1 MENNNYRVKILT
13 PNTFI
18 IHRGKKLRTPVECR
32 NVCEKDLV
40 NLKSQILRG
49 SLKHTIQKEND
60 DKDVI
65 VMNPLVV
72 EKNDGD
78 IKVEELYD
86 PENEP
91 NSIMDRLI
99 SEEKKV

>member
-1 MENNNYRVKILT
+1 MKLYRVKILT

-32 NVCEKDLV
+32 NVCEKDLITI
-40 NLKSQILRG
+40 KSQILRG
-49 SLKHTIQKEND
+49 SLKHTIQNEND
-60 DKDVI
+60 DKDMTI
-65 VMNPLVV
+65 MNPIVA